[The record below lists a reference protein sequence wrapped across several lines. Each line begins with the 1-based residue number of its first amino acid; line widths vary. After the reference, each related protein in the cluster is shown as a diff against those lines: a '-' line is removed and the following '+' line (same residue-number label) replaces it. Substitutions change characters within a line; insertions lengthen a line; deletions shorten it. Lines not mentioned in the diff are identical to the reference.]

1 MKDAF
6 GQKEKWRRAQP
17 FILLFPGKKIIMN
30 DTDIV
35 EVLLVED
42 NAQDAE
48 LTIRALKKQH
58 LANRLFHVEDGA
70 EALDF
75 LFARGKYEGRRT
87 DISPKVVLLDLK
99 LPKVNGLEVL
109 RAMKSDQHL
118 HTIPVVMVTSSAED
132 PDIRAAYD
140 LGANGYVIKPVQFD
154 AFIEAMSKVGIYWL
168 MVNHPLK

>member
-1 MKDAF
+1 
-6 GQKEKWRRAQP
+6 
-17 FILLFPGKKIIMN
+17 MN
-30 DTDIV
+30 DHDIV

-42 NAQDAE
+42 NPQDAE
-48 LTIRALKKQH
+48 LTIRALKRH
-58 LANRLFHVEDGA
+58 NLANRLIHVEDGA

-75 LFARGKYEGRRT
+75 LFGRGKYEGRRI

-109 RAMKSDQHL
+109 RSMKSDPRLQ
-118 HTIPVVMVTSSAED
+118 TIPVVMVTSSAEH
-132 PDIRAAYD
+132 PDVKAAYN

-154 AFIEAMSKVGIYWL
+154 SFMEAMSKVGIYWL

>member
-1 MKDAF
+1 
-6 GQKEKWRRAQP
+6 
-17 FILLFPGKKIIMN
+17 MN
-30 DTDIV
+30 DMNIV

-42 NAQDAE
+42 NPHDAE

-75 LFARGKYEGRRT
+75 LFGRGQYEGRQMH
-87 DISPKVVLLDLK
+87 ISPKVILLDLK

-109 RAMKSDQHL
+109 RAMKSDPHL
-118 HTIPVVMVTSSAED
+118 HTIPVVVVTSSAED
-132 PDIRAAYD
+132 PDIQAAYE

-154 AFIEAMSKVGIYWL
+154 AFLEAMRRVGVYWL